1 MVIRRF
7 LIDLI
12 IIAIFVLLG
21 RELLNQKS
29 ALSIEERIDRFNEQ
43 VEQGQIIENVSNIHL
58 NQTDENIAG
67 KLGELLSGW
76 ITDGVSYT
84 MEMIALFFD
93 EN

>member
-7 LIDLI
+7 LIDMT

-21 RELLNQKS
+21 RELLDQKTS
-29 ALSIEERIDRFNEQ
+29 MTIEDRIRRFDEQ
-43 VEQGQIIENVSNIHL
+43 VDQGQIIDHESNIHL
-58 NQTDENIAG
+58 NQTEENIAG
-67 KLGELLSGW
+67 KFGELLSGW
-76 ITDGVSYT
+76 ITEGVSYT